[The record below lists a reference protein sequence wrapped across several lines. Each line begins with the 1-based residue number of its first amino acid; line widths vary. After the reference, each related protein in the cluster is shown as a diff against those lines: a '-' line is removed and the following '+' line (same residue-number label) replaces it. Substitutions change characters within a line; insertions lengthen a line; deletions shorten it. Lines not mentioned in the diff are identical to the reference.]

1 MTLFAPTHNVG
12 SYDNEPFGGEMRL
25 FHEDVAHR
33 CRQVAIC
40 ALLAVIALVAR
51 APIAAAQTDV
61 IRGRVTTIEGLPL
74 PNVRVTATSIPGNVT
89 REARTNNTGG
99 YQISFPGGPGDYI
112 MGFALIGYGFRQF
125 EIKRLVD
132 EDVLV
137 ADAKLSVVQLDTV
150 VTTASNQQRVSRNSQ
165 TPDVSGT
172 EQQINTNNLP
182 PEMQGDIAAMAAS
195 LPGVMLIPGLDGQPD
210 GFSVL
215 GLGADQNNVTLNGMQ
230 FGANNLPRDAQIST
244 SLTTSPYDGSRGGFS
259 GANFNI
265 RTASG
270 SNFRTRGTSL
280 VLNTPSLEWT
290 DRAAQAVGTE
300 FSQVSL
306 GGILSGPISYNRS
319 FYNISYQLG
328 RQSRD
333 NQTLLNTS
341 ALGLQT
347 AGVAQDSVAQLFNA
361 LRARGVP
368 MNAVGA
374 HNSRLSDNGSV
385 FGAIDFSPPNSTTG
399 QSVGLTFN
407 AGWGRQSPAFG
418 GATWLPEASGDR
430 TNWNGGLQARHSGYL
445 GNTLSESQAGFSVA
459 HNNGS
464 PYLALPA
471 GHVRVNSDL
480 PDGASGVSDLVF
492 GGNQS
497 LSSTSQS
504 VTGSVQNVLSWFD
517 NANKHRI
524 KLSSEI
530 DYSGS
535 SQNLAS
541 NLLGTFNYNSL
552 SDLAAGA
559 PASFTRTL
567 SSYQRSVGMVAAGA
581 SIGDSYRKNPDLQIQ
596 YSLRVDG
603 AHFLSTPTFNP
614 DIDRVFGRR
623 NDHLPNPITFSPR
636 IGFSK
641 TLGQA
646 PEIFAFTGAARAPRA
661 VVRGGIGVFA
671 NNPSVGLV
679 SSALDNTGLPSGAQQ
694 IVCVGPAAPIPNWAA
709 YVNDP
714 SAIPTTCA
722 DGTAGTPFAAVA
734 PNVVVVSPNYHP
746 QRSVRANASWN
757 GSILDARF
765 SAGVNATYSLN
776 LNQQRSFDLNF
787 NPTTRFS
794 LDDGRPV
801 FAQIGNIVPTTGAI
815 APGDARVSS
824 SYTRV
829 TEIRSDLE
837 SRSAQLSFTLA
848 PIPHGP
854 TKFSWSGSYT
864 FTNVREEV
872 SGFSSTADNPLATY
886 WANSAQGPHQFTY
899 NLRYNFLNA
908 VAISWSGNFRS
919 GSAFTPIIAGDVNG
933 DGYSN
938 DRAFV
943 YSPNAAG
950 DTALASGMR
959 QLLANTSAGT
969 RDCLEKQLG
978 HIASRNSCRG
988 PWSSSASLSLTLD
1001 RAKFRM
1007 PQRANVSFSLN
1018 NPMGA
1023 ADLAVNG
1030 SGHLKGWGQSVSPD
1044 PSLLYVRGFDP
1055 TTKRYVYEVNQ
1066 RFGATRPDLIVLR
1079 SPVVFTTS
1087 LRFDVGAMRERQ
1099 SLALQLGIGRTLP
1112 GARYPEALFRSSG
1125 VNSVSN
1131 PMLVIIRQQD
1141 SLHLTTVQ
1149 ADSIAAMNRRYAYR
1163 SDSLWA
1169 PIARYL
1175 ATLPSTYD
1183 EGEAFDRFIHA
1194 RRAQIDMLSK
1204 LAPTIR
1210 GLLTAEQ
1217 LRKLPQLTL
1226 NTLDPLYLAS
1236 VRDGTSLYVGG
1247 GSPFFGIPLGIGG
1260 AEFMVVQAA
1269 AIR

>member
-1 MTLFAPTHNVG
+1 
-12 SYDNEPFGGEMRL
+12 MRW
-25 FHEDVAHR
+25 FHEVVGHSGQR
-33 CRQVAIC
+33 VAIC
-40 ALLAVIALVAR
+40 AFLAALGLATR
-51 APIAAAQTDV
+51 APTAVAQTDV

-99 YQISFPGGPGDYI
+99 YQIAFPGGPGDYI

-137 ADAKLSVVQLDTV
+137 ADAKLSVVQLDTIV
-150 VTTASNQQRVSRNSQ
+150 STASNQQRVNRNSQ

-172 EQQINTNNLP
+172 EQQINTSNLP

-195 LPGVMLIPGLDGQPD
+195 LPGVLLIPGLDGQAD

-265 RTASG
+265 RPASG

-280 VLNTPSLEWT
+280 VLNTPALEWT

-300 FSQVSL
+300 YTNVSV
-306 GGILSGPISYNRS
+306 GGLFTGPISYNRS

-328 RQSRD
+328 RQARD

-341 ALGLQT
+341 ALGFQT
-347 AGVAQDSVAQLFNA
+347 AGVAKDSVSHLLNLLQL
-361 LRARGVP
+361 RGVP
-368 MNAVGA
+368 TTAGGL
-374 HNSRLSDNGSV
+374 HGSRLSDNGSV
-385 FGAIDFSPPNSTTG
+385 FGSIDFSPPSSSSG

-407 AGWGRQSPAFG
+407 AGWGRQNPAFG
-418 GATWLPEASGDR
+418 SATWLPASSGDR
-430 TNWNGGLQARHSGYL
+430 TNWNGGLQARHTGYL
-445 GNTLSESQAGFSVA
+445 GNTLSESQAGFSLS
-459 HNNGS
+459 HNDGT
-464 PYLALPA
+464 PYLALPS
-471 GHVRVNSDL
+471 GQVRVNSDL
-480 PDGASGVSDLVF
+480 PDGASGVSNLVF

-504 VTGSVQNVLSWFD
+504 LTGSVQNTLSWFD
-517 NANKHRI
+517 NANRHRI
-524 KLSSEI
+524 KLFSEV

-535 SQNLAS
+535 SQNLGS

-552 SDLAAGA
+552 SDLAAGV

-567 SSYQRSVGMVAAGA
+567 TSYRRDIHMVAAGA
-581 SIGDSYRKNPDLQIQ
+581 SIGDSYRKNPNLQIQ

-603 AHFLSTPTFNP
+603 AHFLTTPTFNP
-614 DIDRVFGRR
+614 DVERLFGRR
-623 NDHLPNPITFSPR
+623 NDRIPSPITLSPR

-641 TLGQA
+641 TLGEA

-661 VVRGGIGVFA
+661 VIRGGIGVFA
-671 NNPSVGLV
+671 NNPSVGLIG
-679 SSALDNTGLPSGAQQ
+679 SAVDNTGLPSGAQQ
-694 IVCVGPAAPIPNWAA
+694 LVCVGPAAPIPDWAA
-709 YVNDP
+709 YATDP
-714 SAIPTTCA
+714 SSIPTTCA
-722 DGTAGTPFAAVA
+722 DGTNGTVFAAAA
-734 PNVVVVSPNYHP
+734 PNVVVVSPSYHP
-746 QRSVRANASWN
+746 QRSVRANTSWS
-757 GSILDARF
+757 GSLLDARF
-765 SAGVNATYSLN
+765 SAALNATYSLN

-787 NPTTRFS
+787 NPTTRFT
-794 LDDGRPV
+794 LADDGRPV
-801 FAQIGNIVPTTGAI
+801 FAQPENIVPTTGAI
-815 APGDARVSS
+815 APGDARFSS

-829 TEIRSDLE
+829 TEIRSDLQ
-837 SRSAQLSFTLA
+837 SRSAQLSVTLA

-854 TKFSWSGSYT
+854 THFTWSGSYT
-864 FTNVREEV
+864 YTNIHEQV
-872 SGFSSTADNPLATY
+872 SGFSSTAGNPLDVV
-886 WANSAQGPHQFTY
+886 WAASGQGPHQITY
-899 NLRYNFLNA
+899 NLRYNLLNA
-908 VAISWSGNFRS
+908 VAIGWNGAFRS

-943 YSPNAAG
+943 YSPTATA

-978 HIASRNSCRG
+978 HIATRNSCRG
-988 PWSSSASLSLTLD
+988 PWSSNASLSLSLD

-1007 PQRANVSFSLN
+1007 PQRANISFSLN

-1023 ADLAVNG
+1023 ADLALNG

-1055 TTKRYVYEVNQ
+1055 STKRYVYEVNQ

-1087 LRFDVGAMRERQ
+1087 VRFDVGAMRERQ
-1099 SLALQLGIGRTLP
+1099 NLALQLGIGRTLP
-1112 GARYPEALFRSSG
+1112 GARYPEALFRSVG
-1125 VNSVSN
+1125 INSVSN
-1131 PMLVIIRQQD
+1131 PMSVIIRQQD
-1141 SLHLTTVQ
+1141 SLHLTVMQ

-1163 SDSLWA
+1163 CDSLWA
-1169 PIARYL
+1169 PISRYL
-1175 ATLPSTYD
+1175 SGLPAHYD
-1183 EGEAFDRFIHA
+1183 EGEAFDRFIQA
-1194 RRAQIDMLSK
+1194 RRAQINMLAK
-1204 LAPTIR
+1204 LAPVIR
-1210 GLLTAEQ
+1210 GLLTPEQ
-1217 LRKLPQLTL
+1217 QRKLPQLTL

-1236 VRDGTSLYVGG
+1236 VRDGTSLYVSGG
-1247 GSPFFGIPLGIGG
+1247 ISPFFGIPIGVGG

-1269 AIR
+1269 GGIR

>member
-1 MTLFAPTHNVG
+1 
-12 SYDNEPFGGEMRL
+12 MRR
-25 FHEDVAHR
+25 FHEVVAHH
-33 CRQVAIC
+33 CRRIAMC
-40 ALLAVIALVAR
+40 AFIAVIGLAGRVR
-51 APIAAAQTDV
+51 VAAAQTDV

-74 PNVRVTATSIPGNVT
+74 QNVRVTATSIPGNVT

-99 YQISFPGGPGDYI
+99 YQIAFPNGPGDYI

-125 EIKRLVD
+125 EIKRLAD

-150 VTTASNQQRVSRNSQ
+150 VSTASNQQRVNRNSQ

-172 EQQINTNNLP
+172 EQTINTNNLP
-182 PEMQGDIAAMAAS
+182 PEVQGDIAAMAAS
-195 LPGVMLIPGLDGQPD
+195 LPGVLLVPGLDGQAD

-215 GLGADQNNVTLNGMQ
+215 GLGSDQNNVTLNGMQ

-265 RTASG
+265 RPASG

-280 VLNTPSLEWT
+280 VLNTPQLEWT

-300 FSQVSL
+300 YTNVSV
-306 GGILSGPISYNRS
+306 GGLFTGPISYNRA

-328 RQSRD
+328 RQARD

-341 ALGLQT
+341 ALGFQT
-347 AGVAQDSVAQLFNA
+347 AGVAKDSVSQLLNIMQS
-361 LRARGVP
+361 RGVP
-368 MNAVGA
+368 TTVGGSHA
-374 HNSRLSDNGSV
+374 DRLSDNGSV
-385 FGAIDFSPPNSTTG
+385 FGTIDFSPPTSSSG

-407 AGWGRQSPAFG
+407 AGWGRQSPASG
-418 GATWLPEASGDR
+418 GATWLPSSSGDR

-445 GNTLSESQAGFSVA
+445 GNTLSESQAGFTLS
-459 HNNGS
+459 HNDGS
-464 PYLALPA
+464 PYLALPS
-471 GHVRVNSDL
+471 GYVRVNSDL
-480 PDGASGVSDLVF
+480 PDGASGVSTLVF

-504 VTGSVQNVLSWFD
+504 LSGSVQNTLSWFD
-517 NANKHRI
+517 NANRHRI

-552 SDLAAGA
+552 SDLAAGV
-559 PASFTRTL
+559 PATFTRTL
-567 SSYQRSVGMVAAGA
+567 SSYRRDIHMVAAGA

-603 AHFLSTPTFNP
+603 AHFMTAPTFNP
-614 DIDRVFGRR
+614 DIDRLFGRR
-623 NDHLPNPITFSPR
+623 NDHVPTPITFSPR

-661 VVRGGIGVFA
+661 ILRGGIGVFA
-671 NNPSVGLV
+671 NNPSVGLIG
-679 SSALDNTGLPSGAQQ
+679 SAVDNTGLPSGAQQ
-694 IVCVGPAAPIPNWAA
+694 LVCVGPAAPTPNWTAYAA
-709 YVNDP
+709 DP
-714 SAIPTTCA
+714 SSIPTTCA
-722 DGTAGTPFAAVA
+722 DGTSGTPFAAAA
-734 PNVVVVSPNYHP
+734 PNVVVVSPHYHP

-765 SAGVNATYSLN
+765 SAGLNATYSLN

-787 NPTTRFS
+787 DPTMRFS

-801 FAQIGNIVPTTGAI
+801 FAQAANIVPTTGAI
-815 APGDARVSS
+815 APGDARFTS

-829 TEIRSDLE
+829 TEIRSDLQ
-837 SRSAQLSFTLA
+837 SRAAQLSVTLA
-848 PIPHGP
+848 PILHGP
-854 TKFSWSGSYT
+854 TRFSWSGSYT
-864 FTNVREEV
+864 YTKIREQV
-872 SGFSSTADNPLATY
+872 SGFSSTAGNPLDVI
-886 WANSAQGPHQFTY
+886 WAASGQGPHSFNY
-899 NLRYNFLNA
+899 NLRYNLFDA
-908 VAISWSGNFRS
+908 IAISWNGYFRS

-943 YSPNAAG
+943 YAPTSAG

-959 QLLANTSAGT
+959 QLLANTSAAT
-969 RDCLEKQLG
+969 RTCLEKQLG
-978 HIASRNSCRG
+978 QIAARNSCRG
-988 PWSSSASLSLTLD
+988 PWSSNASLSLSLD

-1007 PQRANVSFSLN
+1007 PQRANISFSLN

-1023 ADLAVNG
+1023 ADLAINR

-1055 TTKRYVYEVNQ
+1055 ASKHYTYVVNQ

-1087 LRFDVGAMRERQ
+1087 VRFDVGAMRERQ
-1099 SLALQLGIGRTLP
+1099 NLALQLGIGRTLP
-1112 GARYPEALFRSSG
+1112 GARYPEALFRSVG

-1141 SLHLTTVQ
+1141 SLHLTTIQ

-1169 PIARYL
+1169 PTAHYL
-1175 ATLPSTYD
+1175 AGLPAHYD
-1183 EGEAFDRFIHA
+1183 EGEAFDRFVRA
-1194 RRAQIDMLSK
+1194 RRAQIDMLLRLS
-1204 LAPTIR
+1204 PTIR
-1210 GLLTAEQ
+1210 ELLTPQ
-1217 LRKLPQLTL
+1217 QMRKLPQLTL

-1247 GSPFFGIPLGIGG
+1247 GSPFFGGPIGFGG

-1269 AIR
+1269 AGIR